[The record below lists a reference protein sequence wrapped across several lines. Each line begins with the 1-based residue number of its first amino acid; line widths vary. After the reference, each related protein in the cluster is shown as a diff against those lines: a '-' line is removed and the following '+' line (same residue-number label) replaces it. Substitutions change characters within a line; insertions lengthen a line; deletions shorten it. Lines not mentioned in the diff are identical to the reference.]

1 MNFIDN
7 INQAWRFASVRLA
20 LIAGLFAAWVASQP
34 ADFAALVEML
44 PPWARP
50 LLGFAVFAIATLS
63 RVTTIA
69 RATDSVTPFPEQ
81 KEN

>member
-1 MNFIDN
+1 MTFIDN

-50 LLGFAVFAIATLS
+50 LIGFAVFAAATLA
-63 RVTTIA
+63 RVTTTA
-69 RATDSVTPFPEQ
+69 PKRDGGT
-81 KEN
+81 